1 MVDENTVLMLLS
13 SVIAFLFFIILFYK
27 YMIRRDS
34 KFLYWSIG
42 LLFMFFAYL
51 INFFSLIYS
60 WNNLLFDSYYF
71 FAMANVGFLGLGSV
85 SLINKNKITMLL
97 LTYNIIMS
105 LIFLFAIL
113 FSKTNPNLVL
123 KGNFNAFP
131 AYVSLLGALIT
142 VPGAIFLIFI
152 SLYSAVKL
160 KNNRN
165 ALLYNSLIALGAIIF
180 SADGSLTLS
189 GNVTFYYTFLF
200 LGLVLMFTGFLNSIS
215 FNSKIEVNVAR
226 DLS

>member
-1 MVDENTVLMLLS
+1 
-13 SVIAFLFFIILFYK
+13 
-27 YMIRRDS
+27 
-34 KFLYWSIG
+34 
-42 LLFMFFAYL
+42 
-51 INFFSLIYS
+51 
-60 WNNLLFDSYYF
+60 
-71 FAMANVGFLGLGSV
+71 MANVGFLGLGSV

-105 LIFLFAIL
+105 MIFLFAIL
-113 FSKTNPNLVL
+113 FSKANLNLVL

-131 AYVSLLGALIT
+131 AYVSLLGAMIT

-152 SLYSAVKL
+152 SLYSAIKL

-215 FNSKIEVNVAR
+215 FNSKIEVNVAQ